1 MQVEFRPEDHGIFA
15 IRLAE
20 GSRQVDQKIE
30 VFGASWCP
38 DCKRAK
44 QFLGD
49 QRIAFEW
56 HDVELEPQGLEIV
69 REHNNG
75 NDVIPTVVFPD
86 GTILSEPSNEE
97 LANKIGLDRKAMRHV
112 YDLVLVGG
120 GPAALTTSIYASRED
135 LSVLIIDSKG
145 LGGQAGVTERLDNY
159 PGFPDGIGGAEL
171 AERGQ
176 PYPRVDKAFSSGK
189 LKRSPSPGRTER
201 QRP

>member
-1 MQVEFRPEDHGIFA
+1 MGRRRCKWSFVQRTTVCSLFVWQKGVGKW
-15 IRLAE
+15 IRR
-20 GSRQVDQKIE
+20 SR
-30 VFGASWCP
+30 SSTNWCP

-97 LANKIGLDRKAMRHV
+97 LANKIGLDRKAMMHV

-120 GPAALTTSIYASRED
+120 GPAALTTSIYASRR
-135 LSVLIIDSKG
+135 
-145 LGGQAGVTERLDNY
+145 T
-159 PGFPDGIGGAEL
+159 
-171 AERGQ
+171 
-176 PYPRVDKAFSSGK
+176 
-189 LKRSPSPGRTER
+189 SPF
-201 QRP
+201 